1 MTVRREVQKWSSL
14 TVRDFQESGN
24 RDIIGTPGGITPT
37 GVPVIV
43 PDIFFGDTSRS
54 GGYMKEIFIRKLS
67 LERVRN
73 LPHIEIPLSEEKTS
87 DTYRKKRQRE
97 NDSSGGTCIHI
108 K

>member
-1 MTVRREVQKWSSL
+1 
-14 TVRDFQESGN
+14 
-24 RDIIGTPGGITPT
+24 
-37 GVPVIV
+37 
-43 PDIFFGDTSRS
+43 
-54 GGYMKEIFIRKLS
+54 MKEIFIRKLS

-73 LPHIEIPLSEEKTS
+73 LPAYRNSPFGREKETS